1 MAHPQSDR
9 SSTTLF
15 RQFWQGGTK
24 SFRKTVELVNKGKVP
39 KAFKREAG
47 I

>member
-9 SSTTLF
+9 GSTTLF
-15 RQFWQGGTK
+15 IQFWQGGTK
-24 SFRKTVELVNKGKVP
+24 SFRKTGELVNKGEVL
-39 KAFKREAG
+39 KALNRETG

>member
-9 SSTTLF
+9 GSTTLF
-15 RQFWQGGTK
+15 IQFWQGGTK
-24 SFRKTVELVNKGKVP
+24 SFRKTVELVNNGEFP
-39 KAFKREAG
+39 RAFSSKTG